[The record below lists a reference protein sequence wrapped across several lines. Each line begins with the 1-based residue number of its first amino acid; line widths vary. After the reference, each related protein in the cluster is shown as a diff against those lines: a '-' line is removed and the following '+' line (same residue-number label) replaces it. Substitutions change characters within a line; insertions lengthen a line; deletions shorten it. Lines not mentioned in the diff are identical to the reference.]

1 MGTAGM
7 KNVGL
12 VVLAVAVLVMG
23 WRLVEVTREKTS
35 IEEQARTRSG
45 ELQVR
50 LEASGDALEQVQR
63 THDIAV
69 ESMQTLE
76 AELVQERAGRAAAVA
91 AEGALIAKY
100 VDLENALAER
110 RASDKQREGRLQTL
124 RATHE
129 ELASEQD
136 RLMAERDRF
145 ATELQS
151 ARSISSAENTRL
163 SAELRKAHSR
173 VDQLV
178 AERDDMREKL
188 EAVTVEREELRT
200 RAIELENA
208 GDGTRDELARVR
220 KSLAKERD
228 GATAL
233 SVQLTRERSEKS
245 RIEQENEG
253 RLHTLR
259 ATHEELASERD
270 RLMAERDRFAT
281 ELQST
286 RSISSAENTRL
297 SAELRK
303 ALSRVDQLVAERDDL
318 RTRAVELE
326 TAGDGT
332 RDELAHVRKSLAKER
347 DGAAALS
354 VQLAHERTEKSRIEQ
369 ENLEVLA
376 KFDTMERK
384 RSDLRAE
391 FEAMANERRRLA
403 LRLNELEGATATLR
417 RTASTAAGELGRA
430 QSMAADLN
438 TRYEKLLTEKATLN
452 HLNEAQLTEIERI
465 RVALEDAQRDV
476 ARLTNAHGIYTI
488 KEGDSLSTVAAFF
501 YANGNYWPRIA
512 EANRFLIGDNP
523 DLIFAGM
530 VLIIP

>member
-7 KNVGL
+7 KNAGL

-35 IEEQARTRSG
+35 IEEQARARSG

-50 LEASGDALEQVQR
+50 LEASGDALEQIQR
-63 THDIAV
+63 AHDKAV
-69 ESMQTLE
+69 ERMQELE
-76 AELVQERAGRAAAVA
+76 AEFVQEQAGRAAAVE
-91 AEGALIAKY
+91 AEEALFAKY
-100 VDLENALAER
+100 AELENALAER
-110 RASDKQREGRLQTL
+110 RASDKQREDRLQTL

-129 ELASEQD
+129 ELASEGDRFATELQSARSISSAENTRLSAELRKAHSRVDQLVAERDDLRTRAVELETAGDGTRDELARVRKSLAKERDGAAALSVQLTRERSEKSRIEQENEGRLQTLRASHEELASERD

-178 AERDDMREKL
+178 AERDD
-188 EAVTVEREELRT
+188 LRT
-200 RAIELENA
+200 RAVELETA

-228 GATAL
+228 GAAAL
-233 SVQLTRERSEKS
+233 SVQLTHERSEKS
-245 RIEQENEG
+245 RIEQEN
-253 RLHTLR
+253 R
-259 ATHEELASERD
+259 
-270 RLMAERDRFAT
+270 
-281 ELQST
+281 
-286 RSISSAENTRL
+286 
-297 SAELRK
+297 
-303 ALSRVDQLVAERDDL
+303 
-318 RTRAVELE
+318 
-326 TAGDGT
+326 
-332 RDELAHVRKSLAKER
+332 
-347 DGAAALS
+347 
-354 VQLAHERTEKSRIEQ
+354 
-369 ENLEVLA
+369 EVLA
-376 KFDTMERK
+376 KFDTIERK
-384 RSDLRAE
+384 RIDLRAE
-391 FEAMANERRRLA
+391 FEAMTNERRRLA
-403 LRLNELEGATATLR
+403 LRLNELEGTTAALR

-438 TRYEKLLTEKATLN
+438 TRYEKLLTEKAKLN
-452 HLNEAQLTEIERI
+452 HLNDARLTEIERI

>member
-7 KNVGL
+7 KNAGL

-23 WRLVEVTREKTS
+23 WRLVEVTREKRS
-35 IEEQARTRSG
+35 IEEQARTLSG

-50 LEASGDALEQVQR
+50 LKASGDALEQVQR
-63 THDIAV
+63 THDIAM
-69 ESMQTLE
+69 ERMQELE
-76 AELVQERAGRAAAVA
+76 AEFVQEQAGRAAAVE
-91 AEGALIAKY
+91 AEEALFAKY
-100 VDLENALAER
+100 AELENALAER

-129 ELASEQD
+129 ELASERDRLIAERDRFATELQSARSIGSAENTRLSAELRKAHSRVDQLVAEGDDLRTRAVELENAGDGTRDELARVRKSLAKERDEAAGLSVQLTRERSEKSRIEQENEGRLQTLRATHEELASERD

-178 AERDDMREKL
+178 AERDD
-188 EAVTVEREELRT
+188 LRT
-200 RAIELENA
+200 RAVELETA

-228 GATAL
+228 GAAAL

-245 RIEQENEG
+245 RIEQEN
-253 RLHTLR
+253 R
-259 ATHEELASERD
+259 EL
-270 RLMAERDRFAT
+270 
-281 ELQST
+281 
-286 RSISSAENTRL
+286 
-297 SAELRK
+297 
-303 ALSRVDQLVAERDDL
+303 
-318 RTRAVELE
+318 
-326 TAGDGT
+326 
-332 RDELAHVRKSLAKER
+332 LA
-347 DGAAALS
+347 
-354 VQLAHERTEKSRIEQ
+354 
-369 ENLEVLA
+369 N
-376 KFDTMERK
+376 FDTMERK

-391 FEAMANERRRLA
+391 FEAMANERRRLI
-403 LRLNELEGATATLR
+403 LRLNELEGTTFALR
-417 RTASTAAGELGRA
+417 RTASTTAGELGRA

-452 HLNEAQLTEIERI
+452 HLNDARLTEIERI

>member
-1 MGTAGM
+1 MGSAGM
-7 KNVGL
+7 KNAGL

-50 LEASGDALEQVQR
+50 LDASGDALEQVQR
-63 THDIAV
+63 AHDKAV
-69 ESMQTLE
+69 ERMQTLE

-91 AEGALIAKY
+91 AEEALIAKY
-100 VDLENALAER
+100 AELENAFAER

-129 ELASEQD
+129 ELASERD

-178 AERDDMREKL
+178 AEHDDMREKL

-200 RAIELENA
+200 RAIELETAGDGTRDELARVRKSLAKERDGAAALSAQLTRERSEKSRNEQENEGRLRTLRATHEELASERDRLIAERDRFATDLQSARSISSAENTRLSAELRKAHSRVDQLVAERDDLRTRAVELENA

-233 SVQLTRERSEKS
+233 SVQLTHERSEKS
-245 RIEQENEG
+245 RIEQEN
-253 RLHTLR
+253 R
-259 ATHEELASERD
+259 
-270 RLMAERDRFAT
+270 
-281 ELQST
+281 
-286 RSISSAENTRL
+286 
-297 SAELRK
+297 
-303 ALSRVDQLVAERDDL
+303 
-318 RTRAVELE
+318 
-326 TAGDGT
+326 
-332 RDELAHVRKSLAKER
+332 
-347 DGAAALS
+347 
-354 VQLAHERTEKSRIEQ
+354 
-369 ENLEVLA
+369 EVLA
-376 KFDTMERK
+376 KFDTIERK

-391 FEAMANERRRLA
+391 FEAMANERRRLI
-403 LRLNELEGATATLR
+403 LRLNELDGATAALR
-417 RTASTAAGELGRA
+417 RTASTAAGELGEGAIHGGRSQQA
-430 QSMAADLN
+430 VREAAH
-438 TRYEKLLTEKATLN
+438 REG
-452 HLNEAQLTEIERI
+452 EAQPS
-465 RVALEDAQRDV
+465 Q
-476 ARLTNAHGIYTI
+476 
-488 KEGDSLSTVAAFF
+488 
-501 YANGNYWPRIA
+501 
-512 EANRFLIGDNP
+512 
-523 DLIFAGM
+523 
-530 VLIIP
+530 

>member
-1 MGTAGM
+1 MGSAGM
-7 KNVGL
+7 KNAGL

-50 LEASGDALEQVQR
+50 LKASGDALEQVQR

-69 ESMQTLE
+69 ERMQTLE

-91 AEGALIAKY
+91 AEEALIAKY
-100 VDLENALAER
+100 AELENAFAER
-110 RASDKQREGRLQTL
+110 RAADKQREGRLRTL

-129 ELASEQD
+129 ELSRERD

-178 AERDDMREKL
+178 AKRDDMREKL

-228 GATAL
+228 GAAAL
-233 SVQLTRERSEKS
+233 SVQFTRERSEKS
-245 RIEQENEG
+245 RIEQEN
-253 RLHTLR
+253 R
-259 ATHEELASERD
+259 EL
-270 RLMAERDRFAT
+270 
-281 ELQST
+281 
-286 RSISSAENTRL
+286 
-297 SAELRK
+297 
-303 ALSRVDQLVAERDDL
+303 
-318 RTRAVELE
+318 
-326 TAGDGT
+326 
-332 RDELAHVRKSLAKER
+332 
-347 DGAAALS
+347 
-354 VQLAHERTEKSRIEQ
+354 
-369 ENLEVLA
+369 LA
-376 KFDTMERK
+376 KFDTIERK

-391 FEAMANERRRLA
+391 FEAMANERRRLI
-403 LRLNELEGATATLR
+403 LRLNELDGATAALR

-438 TRYEKLLTEKATLN
+438 KRYEKLLTEKAKLN
-452 HLNEAQLTEIERI
+452 HLNEARLTEIERI

>member
-7 KNVGL
+7 KNAGL

-23 WRLVEVTREKTS
+23 WRLVEVTREKRS

-50 LEASGDALEQVQR
+50 LKASGDALEQVQSA
-63 THDIAV
+63 HDIAM
-69 ESMQTLE
+69 ERMQELE
-76 AELVQERAGRAAAVA
+76 AEFVQEQAGRAAAVE
-91 AEGALIAKY
+91 AEEALFAKY
-100 VDLENALAER
+100 AELENALAER

-129 ELASEQD
+129 ELASE
-136 RLMAERDRF
+136 RDRF

-163 SAELRKAHSR
+163 SAELRKGHSR

-178 AERDDMREKL
+178 AERDD
-188 EAVTVEREELRT
+188 LRT
-200 RAIELENA
+200 RAVELENA

-228 GATAL
+228 GAAAL

-253 RLHTLR
+253 RLQTLR

-286 RSISSAENTRL
+286 RSISGAENTRL

-303 ALSRVDQLVAERDDL
+303 AHSRVDQLVAERDDL

-326 TAGDGT
+326 NAGDGT
-332 RDELAHVRKSLAKER
+332 RDELARVRKSLAKER

-354 VQLAHERTEKSRIEQ
+354 VQLTRERSEKSRIEQ
-369 ENLEVLA
+369 ENRELLA
-376 KFDTMERK
+376 NFDTIERK

-391 FEAMANERRRLA
+391 FEAMANERRRLI
-403 LRLNELEGATATLR
+403 LRLNELEGTTFALR
-417 RTASTAAGELGRA
+417 RTASTTAGELGRA

-438 TRYEKLLTEKATLN
+438 TRYEKLLTEKAKLN
-452 HLNEAQLTEIERI
+452 HLNDARLTEIERI

-488 KEGDSLSTVAAFF
+488 KESDSLSTVAAFF

>member
-7 KNVGL
+7 KNAGL

-23 WRLVEVTREKTS
+23 WRLVEVTREKRS

-50 LEASGDALEQVQR
+50 LKASGDALEQVQR
-63 THDIAV
+63 THDIAM
-69 ESMQTLE
+69 ERMQELE
-76 AELVQERAGRAAAVA
+76 AELVQEQAGRAAAVA
-91 AEGALIAKY
+91 TEEALLAKY
-100 VDLENALAER
+100 GDLENALAER

-124 RATHE
+124 RASHE
-129 ELASEQD
+129 ELASERD

-178 AERDDMREKL
+178 AERDD
-188 EAVTVEREELRT
+188 LRT
-200 RAIELENA
+200 RAVELETA

-220 KSLAKERD
+220 KSLTKERD
-228 GATAL
+228 GAAAL

-245 RIEQENEG
+245 RVEQENEG
-253 RLHTLR
+253 RLQTLR

-303 ALSRVDQLVAERDDL
+303 AHSRVDQLVAEGDDL

-332 RDELAHVRKSLAKER
+332 RDELARVRKSLARER
-347 DGAAALS
+347 DRAAALS
-354 VQLAHERTEKSRIEQ
+354 VQLTRERSEKSRIEQ
-369 ENLEVLA
+369 ENRELLA
-376 KFDTMERK
+376 KFDIIERK
-384 RSDLRAE
+384 QSDSRTE

-403 LRLNELEGATATLR
+403 LRLNELEGTTVALR
-417 RTASTAAGELGRA
+417 QTASTAAGELGRA

-452 HLNEAQLTEIERI
+452 HLNEAQLTKIERI

>member
-7 KNVGL
+7 KNAGL
-12 VVLAVAVLVMG
+12 VVLALAVLVMG

-35 IEEQARTRSG
+35 IEEKARTRSG

-63 THDIAV
+63 AHDKAV
-69 ESMQTLE
+69 ERMQELE
-76 AELVQERAGRAAAVA
+76 AEFVQEQAGRAAAVE
-91 AEGALIAKY
+91 AEEALFAKY
-100 VDLENALAER
+100 AELENALAER

-129 ELASEQD
+129 ELASERD

-178 AERDDMREKL
+178 AERDD
-188 EAVTVEREELRT
+188 LRT
-200 RAIELENA
+200 RAVELENA

-228 GATAL
+228 GAAGL

-253 RLHTLR
+253 RLQTLR

-270 RLMAERDRFAT
+270 RLIAERDRFAT
-281 ELQST
+281 ELQSA

-303 ALSRVDQLVAERDDL
+303 AHSRVDQLVAERDDL

-326 TAGDGT
+326 NAGDGT
-332 RDELAHVRKSLAKER
+332 RDELARVRKSLAKER

-354 VQLAHERTEKSRIEQ
+354 VQLTRERSEKSRIEQ
-369 ENLEVLA
+369 ENRELLA
-376 KFDTMERK
+376 NFDTIERK

-391 FEAMANERRRLA
+391 FEAMANERRRLI
-403 LRLNELEGATATLR
+403 LRLNELEGTTFALR
-417 RTASTAAGELGRA
+417 RTASTTAGELGRA

-438 TRYEKLLTEKATLN
+438 TRYEKLLTEKAKLN
-452 HLNEAQLTEIERI
+452 HLNDARLTEIERI

-488 KEGDSLSTVAAFF
+488 KESDSLSTVAAFF

>member
-7 KNVGL
+7 KNAGL
-12 VVLAVAVLVMG
+12 VGLAVAVLVMG
-23 WRLVEVTREKTS
+23 WRLVEVSREKTS

-63 THDIAV
+63 AHDIAV
-69 ESMQTLE
+69 ERVQTLE

-91 AEGALIAKY
+91 AEEALFAKY
-100 VDLENALAER
+100 AELENALAER

-129 ELASEQD
+129 ELASERD

-178 AERDDMREKL
+178 AERDD
-188 EAVTVEREELRT
+188 LRT
-200 RAIELENA
+200 RAVELENA

-228 GATAL
+228 GAAAL

-245 RIEQENEG
+245 RIEQEN
-253 RLHTLR
+253 R
-259 ATHEELASERD
+259 
-270 RLMAERDRFAT
+270 
-281 ELQST
+281 
-286 RSISSAENTRL
+286 
-297 SAELRK
+297 
-303 ALSRVDQLVAERDDL
+303 
-318 RTRAVELE
+318 
-326 TAGDGT
+326 
-332 RDELAHVRKSLAKER
+332 
-347 DGAAALS
+347 
-354 VQLAHERTEKSRIEQ
+354 
-369 ENLEVLA
+369 EVLA
-376 KFDTMERK
+376 NFDTVERK
-384 RSDLRAE
+384 RNDLRAE

-403 LRLNELEGATATLR
+403 LRLNELEGTTVALR

-452 HLNEAQLTEIERI
+452 HLNDARLTEIERI

>member
-1 MGTAGM
+1 MGSAGM
-7 KNVGL
+7 KNAGL

-50 LEASGDALEQVQR
+50 LKASGDALEQVQR

-69 ESMQTLE
+69 ERMQTLE

-91 AEGALIAKY
+91 AEEALIAKY
-100 VDLENALAER
+100 AELENAFAER
-110 RASDKQREGRLQTL
+110 RAADKQREGRLRTL

-129 ELASEQD
+129 ELSRERD

-228 GATAL
+228 GAAAL

-245 RIEQENEG
+245 RIEQEN
-253 RLHTLR
+253 R
-259 ATHEELASERD
+259 EL
-270 RLMAERDRFAT
+270 
-281 ELQST
+281 
-286 RSISSAENTRL
+286 
-297 SAELRK
+297 
-303 ALSRVDQLVAERDDL
+303 
-318 RTRAVELE
+318 
-326 TAGDGT
+326 
-332 RDELAHVRKSLAKER
+332 
-347 DGAAALS
+347 
-354 VQLAHERTEKSRIEQ
+354 
-369 ENLEVLA
+369 LA
-376 KFDTMERK
+376 KFDTIERK

-391 FEAMANERRRLA
+391 FEAMANERRRLI
-403 LRLNELEGATATLR
+403 LRLNELDGATAALR

-438 TRYEKLLTEKATLN
+438 KRYEKLLTEKAKLN
-452 HLNEAQLTEIERI
+452 HLNEARLTEIERI

>member
-7 KNVGL
+7 KNAGL
-12 VVLAVAVLVMG
+12 VVLALAVLVMG
-23 WRLVEVTREKTS
+23 WRLVEVTREQTS

-45 ELQVR
+45 ELQVQ

-63 THDIAV
+63 THDKAV
-69 ESMQTLE
+69 ERMQELE
-76 AELVQERAGRAAAVA
+76 AELVQERAGRAAAVE
-91 AEGALIAKY
+91 AEEAIFAKY
-100 VDLENALAER
+100 AELENALAER

-129 ELASEQD
+129 ELASERD
-136 RLMAERDRF
+136 GLMAERDRF

-178 AERDDMREKL
+178 AERDD
-188 EAVTVEREELRT
+188 LRT
-200 RAIELENA
+200 RAVELENA

-220 KSLAKERD
+220 KSL
-228 GATAL
+228 T
-233 SVQLTRERSEKS
+233 
-245 RIEQENEG
+245 
-253 RLHTLR
+253 
-259 ATHEELASERD
+259 
-270 RLMAERDRFAT
+270 
-281 ELQST
+281 
-286 RSISSAENTRL
+286 
-297 SAELRK
+297 
-303 ALSRVDQLVAERDDL
+303 
-318 RTRAVELE
+318 
-326 TAGDGT
+326 
-332 RDELAHVRKSLAKER
+332 KER

-354 VQLAHERTEKSRIEQ
+354 VQLTHERTEKSRIEQ
-369 ENLEVLA
+369 ENRELLA
-376 KFDTMERK
+376 KFDTIEHK
-384 RSDLRAE
+384 QSDSRAE

-403 LRLNELEGATATLR
+403 LRLNELEGTTAALR

-452 HLNEAQLTEIERI
+452 HLNEARLTEIERI

-488 KEGDSLSTVAAFF
+488 KEGGSLSTVAAFF

>member
-7 KNVGL
+7 KNAGL

-50 LEASGDALEQVQR
+50 LKASGDALEQVHR

-69 ESMQTLE
+69 ERMQELE
-76 AELVQERAGRAAAVA
+76 AELVQERAGRATAVT
-91 AEGALIAKY
+91 AEEALIAKY
-100 VDLENALAER
+100 ADLENALAEY
-110 RASDKQREGRLQTL
+110 RATDKQREGRLQTL

-129 ELASEQD
+129 ELASERD

-188 EAVTVEREELRT
+188 EAVTVEREELRA
-200 RAIELENA
+200 RAVELETA

-228 GATAL
+228 GAAAL
-233 SVQLTRERSEKS
+233 SVQLAHERSKKS

-253 RLHTLR
+253 RLQTLR

-281 ELQST
+281 ELQSA

-297 SAELRK
+297 SAELREGHSTYIPR
-303 ALSRVDQLVAERDDL
+303 LRQLELPETLTWPASKPTQQDNH
-318 RTRAVELE
+318 AV
-326 TAGDGT
+326 
-332 RDELAHVRKSLAKER
+332 
-347 DGAAALS
+347 
-354 VQLAHERTEKSRIEQ
+354 
-369 ENLEVLA
+369 
-376 KFDTMERK
+376 
-384 RSDLRAE
+384 
-391 FEAMANERRRLA
+391 
-403 LRLNELEGATATLR
+403 
-417 RTASTAAGELGRA
+417 
-430 QSMAADLN
+430 
-438 TRYEKLLTEKATLN
+438 
-452 HLNEAQLTEIERI
+452 
-465 RVALEDAQRDV
+465 
-476 ARLTNAHGIYTI
+476 
-488 KEGDSLSTVAAFF
+488 TVADYCAVNCIWQVSSFVS
-501 YANGNYWPRIA
+501 IA
-512 EANRFLIGDNP
+512 RRGLA
-523 DLIFAGM
+523 
-530 VLIIP
+530 

>member
-1 MGTAGM
+1 
-7 KNVGL
+7 
-12 VVLAVAVLVMG
+12 
-23 WRLVEVTREKTS
+23 
-35 IEEQARTRSG
+35 
-45 ELQVR
+45 
-50 LEASGDALEQVQR
+50 
-63 THDIAV
+63 
-69 ESMQTLE
+69 
-76 AELVQERAGRAAAVA
+76 
-91 AEGALIAKY
+91 
-100 VDLENALAER
+100 
-110 RASDKQREGRLQTL
+110 
-124 RATHE
+124 
-129 ELASEQD
+129 
-136 RLMAERDRF
+136 MAERDRF

-228 GATAL
+228 GAAAL

-245 RIEQENEG
+245 RIEQEN
-253 RLHTLR
+253 R
-259 ATHEELASERD
+259 EL
-270 RLMAERDRFAT
+270 
-281 ELQST
+281 
-286 RSISSAENTRL
+286 
-297 SAELRK
+297 
-303 ALSRVDQLVAERDDL
+303 
-318 RTRAVELE
+318 
-326 TAGDGT
+326 
-332 RDELAHVRKSLAKER
+332 
-347 DGAAALS
+347 
-354 VQLAHERTEKSRIEQ
+354 
-369 ENLEVLA
+369 LA
-376 KFDTMERK
+376 KFDTIERK

-391 FEAMANERRRLA
+391 FEAMANERRRLI
-403 LRLNELEGATATLR
+403 LRLNELDGATAALR

-438 TRYEKLLTEKATLN
+438 KRYEKLLTEKAKLN
-452 HLNEAQLTEIERI
+452 HLNEARLTEIERI